1 MTDARDGETPARA
14 PARRRLL
21 LASAALILVNAVHG
35 ADHIRQ
41 GLGRL
46 TAEVMVG
53 GQGLL
58 LLALIPFALALRRH
72 RTAPVV
78 AALVGAWTVLAV
90 SASHLAPHWSAFS
103 DPYLDHDLDA
113 LSWALMLS
121 VIATAAVLAA
131 VGIAAA
137 RRGDGRQP
145 TSSSSP
151 MTGSP

>member
-1 MTDARDGETPARA
+1 MSRAIGHRAGARADSRARDP
-14 PARRRLL
+14 LV
-21 LASAALILVNAVHG
+21 LASAALILVNALHG

-46 TAEVMVG
+46 TPEVIVG

-58 LLALIPFALALRRH
+58 LLALIPLVLALLRH
-72 RTAPVV
+72 RMAPLV
-78 AALVGAWTVLAV
+78 AALIGSWTLIAV
-90 SASHLAPHWSAFS
+90 AASHLAPHWSAFS

-131 VGIAAA
+131 VGMSSA
-137 RRGDGRQP
+137 RRP
-145 TSSSSP
+145 T
-151 MTGSP
+151 MTGSR